1 MVTICQSSIIHKDQN
16 LALKKSNSICYHAI
30 RESVAMGESLTGH
43 VKKTADNPADL
54 ATKIM
59 ANGQKRQCL
68 VNMLLHDIFDE
79 NDDKKDQKEAV
90 VIKKKQEVDALTPL
104 QPKHKKKRC

>member
-1 MVTICQSSIIHKDQN
+1 MSKNSRQSCRFGNKD
-16 LALKKSNSICYHAI
+16 
-30 RESVAMGESLTGH
+30 
-43 VKKTADNPADL
+43 
-54 ATKIM
+54 
-59 ANGQKRQCL
+59 
-68 VNMLLHDIFDE
+68 LLFDE